1 MVLEKY
7 HIEKMETDK
16 VKRQEDQQQQQMK
29 LIQEEQWNQRNEQNV
44 SNFLFYSNLLWF
56 LSENKIKTTQRTSND
71 WTNENA
77 LGLVANSGWNERVKE
92 VGEVA

>member
-7 HIEKMETDK
+7 HMEKMETDK

-56 LSENKIKTTQRTSND
+56 YQKIKLKQH
-71 WTNENA
+71 
-77 LGLVANSGWNERVKE
+77 KE
-92 VGEVA
+92 QQMIEHMKMH